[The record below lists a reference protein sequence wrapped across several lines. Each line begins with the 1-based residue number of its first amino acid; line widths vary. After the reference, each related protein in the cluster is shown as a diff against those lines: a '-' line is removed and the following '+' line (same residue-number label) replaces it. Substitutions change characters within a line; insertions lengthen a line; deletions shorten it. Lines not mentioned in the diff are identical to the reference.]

1 MRCYKFLNLLKE
13 LRKEEYASSFSPEF
27 INKGDDFIIDGLT
40 YNSRKVGRNFVF
52 FAIKGYKDDG
62 SSYIADA
69 INRGALAIITDS
81 DKCVI
86 YKEICQKNNIWLIAI
101 KNIRKFLAIIS
112 ADYFGNPSKNLKMI
126 GVTGTNGKT
135 TITYLIRH
143 ILENLNVKCG
153 LIGTVD
159 YITGKEKKIASL
171 TTPDSIDIQSMLA
184 EMVENKCEYC
194 VMEVSSIALILDRVY
209 GINYGAAVF
218 SNLTSEHLDLHL
230 NMENYFQAKKILFDN
245 LTSGAIAISN
255 LDDEYGERIVSS
267 TKAKKLFYTLNV
279 NFQDKYP
286 ISPLYIATDY
296 KFSIE
301 GLQFNLK
308 YKEKNYTVTSELT
321 GGFNIYNILAALA
334 CVSELGYLIEQA
346 IESVKTFKPVNGR
359 FNPIKLYN
367 GAYAII
373 DYSHTSDSLKNAILS
388 AKEILKMSNLHSRV
402 ITIFG
407 CGGNKDRTKRPVM
420 GKYAAEYSD
429 YCIVTSDN
437 PRFEEP
443 LDIIKEILVGMEGKT
458 NYEVEENREKAIKR
472 GIEISKEN
480 DLILICGK
488 GHEDYQEIKGVKYHF
503 DDREIVEKYNKGN

>member
-1 MRCYKFLNLLKE
+1 MSVYKFSNLLNE
-13 LRKEEYASSFSPEF
+13 LKREEYKSTFCPEF
-27 INKGDDFIIDGLT
+27 INKGDDFIIEGLT
-40 YNSRKVGRNFVF
+40 YDSRKVSRNYVF

-81 DKCVI
+81 DKGVI
-86 YKEICQKNNIWLIAI
+86 FKEICQKNSVWLIVI
-101 KNIRKFLAIIS
+101 KNIRKFLAIVS

-171 TTPDSIDIQSMLA
+171 TTPDSVDIQSMLS

-209 GINYGAAVF
+209 GIDYGAAVF

-245 LTSGAIAISN
+245 LTSEAIAISN
-255 LDDEYGERIVSS
+255 LDDEYGERIVST
-267 TKAKKLFYTLNV
+267 TKARKIFYTLNV
-279 NFQDKYP
+279 NFQEKYP
-286 ISPLYIATDY
+286 NSPLYIASDY

-308 YKEKNYTVTSELT
+308 YRDKNYTVTSELT

-334 CVSELGYLIEQA
+334 CVSELGYPVEKA
-346 IESVKTFKPVNGR
+346 IEFVKTFKPVNGR

-373 DYSHTSDSLKNAILS
+373 DYSHTSDSLKNAILA
-388 AKEILKMSNLHSRV
+388 AKEILKMSNLNSRV

-437 PRFEEP
+437 PRYEEP
-443 LDIIKEILVGMEGKT
+443 MDIIKEILVGMEGKT